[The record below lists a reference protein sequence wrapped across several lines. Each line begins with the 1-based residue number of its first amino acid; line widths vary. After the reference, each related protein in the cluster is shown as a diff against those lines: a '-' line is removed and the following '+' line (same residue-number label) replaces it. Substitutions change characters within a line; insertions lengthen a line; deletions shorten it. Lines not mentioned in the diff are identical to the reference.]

1 MTLLQHYWFKRAFS
15 NQQLFLN
22 WNTVAQCKPRR
33 LCSPRPLLGI
43 HPALKSRDL
52 VIVAVL
58 GRGVCVKRV
67 APLARTTNTR
77 ALSKQFLKTH
87 THTSASKCLFS
98 KKCCTQG
105 CPGTPTGPWSIIAV
119 SSRHAVVSP
128 PHWLWEHIIAVSSRH
143 AVISSPH

>member
-87 THTSASKCLFS
+87 THTPLPVSAFLVKN
-98 KKCCTQG
+98 
-105 CPGTPTGPWSIIAV
+105 AV
-119 SSRHAVVSP
+119 HRGVLEHQQVHGVLLQFPADM
-128 PHWLWEHIIAVSSRH
+128 LWYHHHIGSGNTLLQFPADML
-143 AVISSPH
+143 